1 MAPIQLALPGAHSV
15 GSLTAG
21 DGALTVVWSAPSDN
35 GGTDI
40 TAYDLRYIRSDTANK
55 ADANWTIRDSIW
67 ISGALQY
74 ELGDLT
80 DGVRYDVQ
88 LRAVTSAGDGPW
100 SASATGT
107 PLAAPEAL
115 TIDLITPGDGALA
128 VAWYAPGNH
137 GGADITSYDLRY
149 IGSDATDKADAN
161 WMVEQDIWISGALQY
176 ELGGLANGFAYDVQ
190 VRAGNIVG
198 DGEWS
203 ASVTNTPV
211 APNSGQDV
219 TSNVD
224 PVFTEG
230 ARTTRSVS
238 ESVAPG
244 TDIGAPV
251 EATDA
256 DDDTLTYTLG
266 GPDAESFDIDASTG
280 TANDKAALDASTKS
294 SYTVEVTAT
303 DPSDASATITVI
315 ITVSDFI
322 PLTDEDHVCVAGG
335 AVADASNTGLLS
347 DCETLLDAQDTLAG
361 SAALNWSEETPI
373 AQWDGITLRGT
384 LERVAWLNIRG
395 GGLDGSLPAALGGLS
410 SHLPEPP
417 QQRPER

>member
-1 MAPIQLALPGAHSV
+1 MAPIQLALPGAPSI
-15 GSLTAG
+15 GSLTSG
-21 DGALTVVWSAPSDN
+21 DGALAVAGSAPGND
-35 GGTDI
+35 GGADI
-40 TAYDLRYIRSDTANK
+40 TSYDLRYIRSDAANK
-55 ADANWTIRDSIW
+55 SDANWTIEEDVWS
-67 ISGALQY
+67 SGSLQY
-74 ELGDLT
+74 QLGDLT

-107 PLAAPEAL
+107 PRTTADAPSIGSL
-115 TIDLITPGDGALA
+115 TPGDGALA
-128 VAWYAPGNH
+128 VAGSAPGND

-176 ELGGLANGFAYDVQ
+176 ELGSLANGFAYDVQ

-211 APNSGQDV
+211 ALTSCQDV

-280 TANDKAALDASTKS
+280 QLMTRPRWTRARSP
-294 SYTVEVTAT
+294 AT
-303 DPSDASATITVI
+303 PSRLRRQTR
-315 ITVSDFI
+315 
-322 PLTDEDHVCVAGG
+322 P
-335 AVADASNTGLLS
+335 
-347 DCETLLDAQDTLAG
+347 
-361 SAALNWSEETPI
+361 TP
-373 AQWDGITLRGT
+373 A
-384 LERVAWLNIRG
+384 
-395 GGLDGSLPAALGGLS
+395 
-410 SHLPEPP
+410 PP
-417 QQRPER
+417 SR